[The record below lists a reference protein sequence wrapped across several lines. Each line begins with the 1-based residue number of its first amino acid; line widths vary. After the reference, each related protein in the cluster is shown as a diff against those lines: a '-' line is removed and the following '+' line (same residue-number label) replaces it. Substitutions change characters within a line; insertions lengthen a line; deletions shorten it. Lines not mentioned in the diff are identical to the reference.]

1 MKIEEL
7 LAIVNRYLSPLK
19 RRKWLIIA
27 IGLLAGLGMGIRA
40 YFAPVMY
47 RTTTVFHPESSPTG
61 SSGLMIPDP
70 ISILMGS
77 SDGSASGQQM
87 IGVLQSKSISE
98 SVVADT
104 IVWNETQKLLAEVI
118 LGEQPQGFSLISMV
132 KQLFVEDTGLT
143 YSAKIIQASQQ
154 LMREQSL
161 ETSEQGFIV
170 FTFGFYNPDL
180 CQLIAEKYIEKLISY
195 YTKQKTAKAQLNV
208 DFFTERTDSVK
219 RELDVISAQRARA
232 IDQEQYR
239 VFARDMVP
247 TAELDSKLEMLKEMY
262 IQLVAS
268 REQFIAQLK
277 RETPIIQILDPPKPP
292 FDVESPSTLIHF
304 MGGLIGVVLLL
315 CLWFTRRE
323 WKEDGKNILIKALE
337 GEDEDPVEEEEY

>member
-1 MKIEEL
+1 
-7 LAIVNRYLSPLK
+7 
-19 RRKWLIIA
+19 
-27 IGLLAGLGMGIRA
+27 
-40 YFAPVMY
+40 
-47 RTTTVFHPESSPTG
+47 
-61 SSGLMIPDP
+61 MIPDP

-104 IVWNETQKLLAEVI
+104 IPWQGSDKLLAEVI
-118 LGEQPQGFSLISMV
+118 LEERPQSFSPVGMI
-132 KQLFVEDTGLT
+132 QQIFIEDTDLT
-143 YSAKIIQASQQ
+143 YNAKIIQSSQQ

-170 FTFGFYNPDL
+170 FSFGFYNPAL
-180 CQLIAEKYIEKLISY
+180 CQLIAEKYIDNLISY
-195 YTKQKTAKAQLNV
+195 YTRQKTAKAQLNV

-219 RELDVISAQRARA
+219 RELDIVSARRARA

-239 VFARDMVP
+239 VFARDMVS
-247 TAELDSKLEMLKEMY
+247 TAELDAKLEMLKEMY

-277 RETPIIQILDPPKPP
+277 RETPIIQVLDPPKPP
-292 FDVESPSTLIHF
+292 FDVEGPSVLVHF
-304 MGGLIGVVLLL
+304 LGGLIGVMFVL
-315 CLWFTRRE
+315 CAWITRRE
-323 WKEDGKNILIKALE
+323 WISDGKKILIAAVE
-337 GEDEDPVEEEEY
+337 GGNEPAEEEDEEY

>member
-1 MKIEEL
+1 
-7 LAIVNRYLSPLK
+7 
-19 RRKWLIIA
+19 
-27 IGLLAGLGMGIRA
+27 
-40 YFAPVMY
+40 
-47 RTTTVFHPESSPTG
+47 
-61 SSGLMIPDP
+61 MIPDP

-98 SVVADT
+98 AVVADT
-104 IVWNETQKLLAEVI
+104 ILWHDTERLLAEVI
-118 LGEQPQGFSLISMV
+118 LEERPQPGFSLIGMI
-132 KQLFVEDTGLT
+132 QQIFIEDTGLT
-143 YSAKIIQASQQ
+143 YNAKIIQSSQQ

-170 FTFGFYNPDL
+170 FSFGFYNPVL
-180 CQLIAEKYIEKLISY
+180 CQLIAEKYIDNLISY

-219 RELDVISAQRARA
+219 KELDVVSARRARA

-239 VFARDMVP
+239 VFARDMVS
-247 TAELDSKLEMLKEMY
+247 TAELDAKLEMLKEMY

-277 RETPIIQILDPPKPP
+277 RETPIIQVLDPPKPP
-292 FDVESPSTLIHF
+292 FDVEGPSVLVHF
-304 MGGLIGVVLLL
+304 LGGLIGVIFVL
-315 CLWFTRRE
+315 CAWITRRE
-323 WKEDGKNILIKALE
+323 WISDGKNILIAAVE
-337 GEDEDPVEEEEY
+337 GGNEPAEEEDEEY

>member
-1 MKIEEL
+1 
-7 LAIVNRYLSPLK
+7 
-19 RRKWLIIA
+19 
-27 IGLLAGLGMGIRA
+27 
-40 YFAPVMY
+40 
-47 RTTTVFHPESSPTG
+47 
-61 SSGLMIPDP
+61 MIPDP

-104 IVWNETQKLLAEVI
+104 ILWHDTERLLAEVI
-118 LGEQPQGFSLISMV
+118 LEEQPKGFSLVGMI
-132 KQLFVEDTGLT
+132 QQIFIEDTGLT
-143 YSAKIIQASQQ
+143 YNAKIIQASQQ
-154 LMREQSL
+154 LMREQNL

-170 FTFGFYNPDL
+170 FSFGFYDPVL
-180 CQLIAEKYIEKLISY
+180 CQLIAEKYIDNLISY

-219 RELDVISAQRARA
+219 RELDVVSARRARA

-239 VFARDMVP
+239 VFARDMVS
-247 TAELDSKLEMLKEMY
+247 TAELDAKLEMLKEMY

-277 RETPIIQILDPPKPP
+277 RETPIIQVLDPPKPP
-292 FDVESPSTLIHF
+292 FDVEGPSVLVNF
-304 MGGLIGVVLLL
+304 LGGLIGISILL
-315 CLWFTRRE
+315 CAWFTRRE
-323 WKEDGKNILIKALE
+323 WISDGKNILISAVE
-337 GEDEDPVEEEEY
+337 GGNETTDDDEEY

>member
-1 MKIEEL
+1 MKIEEI
-7 LAIVNRYLSPLK
+7 LATIDRYLSPLK

-27 IGLLAGLGMGIRA
+27 VGLLAGLGFGLRA

-47 RTTTVFHPESSPTG
+47 RTTTVFHPESSSTG

-87 IGVLQSKSISE
+87 IGVLMSKSISE
-98 SVVADT
+98 AVVADT
-104 IVWNETQKLLAEVI
+104 ILWNDAQRLLAEVI
-118 LGEQPQGFSLISMV
+118 LEERPQSFSVFRSIQ
-132 KQLFVEDTGLT
+132 QLFVEDTGLT
-143 YSAKIIQASQQ
+143 YNAKIIQASFQ
-154 LMREQSL
+154 LMKEQNI

-170 FTFGFYNPDL
+170 FSFGFYNPTL
-180 CQLIAEKYIEKLISY
+180 CQLIAEKYIDHLISY

-219 RELDVISAQRARA
+219 RELDVVSARRARA

-239 VFARDMVP
+239 VFARDMVS
-247 TAELDSKLEMLKEMY
+247 TAELDAKLEMLKEMY

-277 RETPIIQILDPPKPP
+277 RETPIIQVLDPPKPP
-292 FDVESPSTLIHF
+292 FDVEGPSVLINF
-304 MGGLIGVVLLL
+304 LGGFIGISLFL
-315 CLWFTRRE
+315 CIWLTRRE
-323 WKEDGKNILIKALE
+323 WLTDGKRILISALE
-337 GEDEDPVEEEEY
+337 GGEELPEDDD